1 MTDKE
6 LIKQIQEER
15 KNLEIV
21 MITMKNK
28 YYYDEKKGEYR
39 LKKH

>member
-6 LIKQIQEER
+6 IIKQIQEE
-15 KNLEIV
+15 KKYLEIV
-21 MITMKNK
+21 MITMQNNFN
-28 YYYDEKKGEYR
+28 YDEKKGEYR